1 MAAVPDRPLD
11 PDTVA
16 DCHLAFSE
24 MLERY
29 AWAIVRDWSL
39 AADVVQASFVT
50 LSRFGG
56 DVAPEARK
64 SWLFRVAHREALRVR
79 ERQKPYHQASQ
90 LATSTVLETKA
101 TYEINPLT
109 KMAAH
114 EEAEGL
120 REKINRLSVEQRQVL
135 RLRFFE
141 NKTFAEIA
149 EALQI
154 PLGTALSR
162 MRLALERLRSMSNE
176 TEEEKS

>member
-1 MAAVPDRPLD
+1 MPDRPLD

-16 DCHLAFSE
+16 DCHSAFSK

-39 AADVVQASFVT
+39 AADVVQASFVA
-50 LSRFGG
+50 LARFGA

-79 ERQKPYHQASQ
+79 ECQKPYNQASS
-90 LATSTVLETKA
+90 LASAGVFETQA
-101 TYEINPLT
+101 TYEVNPLA
-109 KMAAH
+109 KMADQ

-120 REKINRLSVEQRQVL
+120 RDRINRLSVEQRQVL

-176 TEEEKS
+176 TKNEKS